1 MPQGPNAFV
10 YIFPAVLLAGAALY
24 FGYGALDR
32 VAVSTRQA
40 DAIVTGK
47 QFAAGSTTYNTNIVG
62 GRALTQA
69 NRNPDAYIVT
79 FVVEGEPTG
88 GAVSRELYDSLQA
101 GDPIHVQYRRTRLS
115 SRIVVTNVS
124 R

>member
-10 YIFPAVLLAGAALY
+10 YVFPAVLLLGAALY

-32 VAVSTRQA
+32 AGLAARQA
-40 DAIVTGK
+40 DAVVTGK
-47 QFAAGSTTYNTNIVG
+47 QHAAGSTTYNTNIVG

-69 NRNPDAYIVT
+69 TRNPDAYIVT

-88 GAVSRELYDSLQA
+88 GAVSRELYDSLQT
-101 GDPIHVQYRRTRLS
+101 GDPVHVQFRRTRLS
-115 SRIVVTNVS
+115 NRIVVTTVS